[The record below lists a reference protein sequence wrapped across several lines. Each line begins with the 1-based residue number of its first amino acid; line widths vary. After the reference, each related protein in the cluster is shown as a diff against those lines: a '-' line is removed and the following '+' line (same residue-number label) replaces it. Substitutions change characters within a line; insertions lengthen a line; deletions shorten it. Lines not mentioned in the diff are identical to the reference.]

1 MRRRPDEQMYGASG
15 GRGSDTLLLPK
26 PALVLIPVLGAGPHG
41 PFVPAPAEVAM
52 QMMQKGLPGPNAARQ
67 SKRSVMGPMLPMY
80 PSFPLDR
87 RTYRSYKDLDA
98 PKEEIVA
105 LDLRRL

>member
-1 MRRRPDEQMYGASG
+1 
-15 GRGSDTLLLPK
+15 
-26 PALVLIPVLGAGPHG
+26 
-41 PFVPAPAEVAM
+41 M

-87 RTYRSYKDLDA
+87 RTYRRYFSSPLINSVSQDYGTWFA
-98 PKEEIVA
+98 FYGGNTTNFYSSTSSWISQTA
-105 LDLRRL
+105 L